1 MQTIGRDTLG
11 EQTWLWKIPVITVF
25 QWQFPAMGPFSITG
39 GVPTQHLSA
48 PDLNVSWSD
57 PTASLDGRGHVATC
71 WNHQIYERFK
81 VQTMVSPLLHLTSWS
96 VCRFCYVTGAPVSQ
110 EFRICQASTIKK
122 KTWGIRL
129 GWNDFKHTIC
139 QSQNIA
145 YMVWSAIMNGFPKIL
160 GTTGEWPSPLMGN

>member
-81 VQTMVSPLLHLTSWS
+81 VQIMVSPLLHLTSWS

-122 KTWGIRL
+122 KNVGNKTWVKR
-129 GWNDFKHTIC
+129 FQTHHMSEPKHCIYGMVSHHEWFSENTGYNGGMTIPFD
-139 QSQNIA
+139 
-145 YMVWSAIMNGFPKIL
+145 G
-160 GTTGEWPSPLMGN
+160 